1 MQRTH
6 RCYTRQYL
14 RSYLTPLRMSQ
25 PKFRFLQILKGWV
38 PLIEKKNSRNRSV
51 SCCGRVVKALDLKSN
66 GVSPRRFKSCRQRSF
81 FLFHNQQI
89 LLNYFFID
97 FYYWEWVKSEN
108 LGAMYRLPHSLL
120 RIKKINLK
128 ISPTH
133 IFISQFSAN
142 VSKNEIIKSWFNK
155 SWYVK
160 WYPSDEKL
168 IPSGVRVGDRL
179 SPGVKTGKTQI
190 KLLFDFDEKISK
202 FLFWIFT
209 EFLYPWPSVPRTRA
223 GNPKLGPVIKNVWV
237 SSGHCPHWWVSTLIY

>member
-1 MQRTH
+1 
-6 RCYTRQYL
+6 
-14 RSYLTPLRMSQ
+14 MSQ
-25 PKFRFLQILKGWV
+25 NFWLKT
-38 PLIEKKNSRNRSV
+38 
-51 SCCGRVVKALDLKSN
+51 
-66 GVSPRRFKSCRQRSF
+66 
-81 FLFHNQQI
+81 
-89 LLNYFFID
+89 
-97 FYYWEWVKSEN
+97 EN

-128 ISPTH
+128 ISPTD

-190 KLLFDFDEKISK
+190 KLLFDFDEKFSK

-209 EFLYPWPSVPRTRA
+209 EFLYPWPSVPWMRA
-223 GNPKLGPVIKNVWV
+223 GRSW
-237 SSGHCPHWWVSTLIY
+237 

>member
-1 MQRTH
+1 M
-6 RCYTRQYL
+6 Y
-14 RSYLTPLRMSQ
+14 
-25 PKFRFLQILKGWV
+25 
-38 PLIEKKNSRNRSV
+38 
-51 SCCGRVVKALDLKSN
+51 
-66 GVSPRRFKSCRQRSF
+66 
-81 FLFHNQQI
+81 
-89 LLNYFFID
+89 
-97 FYYWEWVKSEN
+97 

-128 ISPTH
+128 ISPTD

-190 KLLFDFDEKISK
+190 KLLFDFDEKFSK
-202 FLFWIFT
+202 FLF
-209 EFLYPWPSVPRTRA
+209 
-223 GNPKLGPVIKNVWV
+223 
-237 SSGHCPHWWVSTLIY
+237 